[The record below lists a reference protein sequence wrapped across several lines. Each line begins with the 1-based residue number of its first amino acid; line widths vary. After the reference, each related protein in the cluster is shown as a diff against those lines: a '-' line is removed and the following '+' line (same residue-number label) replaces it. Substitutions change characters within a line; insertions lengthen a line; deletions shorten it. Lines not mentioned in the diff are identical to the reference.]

1 MENVGLSH
9 FPAGDAIAATLAS
22 CQNRSFTLGL
32 RRADMA
38 DKVIA
43 KCVTASGFPLQI
55 DLEWPFHPSSSGSDW
70 YVLHGTARLD
80 DGGPLH
86 ADIAVHLTASIREI
100 LSAIDSPMTLMAT
113 INTVRKSFDDRQLE
127 LLKSGKRQPC
137 PLSSRQYSIK
147 NKHWW
152 FLEATDEQLKA
163 FVKRKAFWLGFVHGS
178 GPVEVA
184 DSVDQAYLGAKDKNI
199 AYRLREAAK
208 ALAGEGYLALDAVG
222 ENASA
227 TDKLRG
233 EQQKMVAEKDAAL
246 EALMAKHAYESAG
259 NRS

>member
-1 MENVGLSH
+1 
-9 FPAGDAIAATLAS
+9 
-22 CQNRSFTLGL
+22 
-32 RRADMA
+32 MA
-38 DKVIA
+38 EKVTG

-55 DLEWPFHPSSSGSDW
+55 ELDWPFHPSSSGSDW

-100 LSAIDSPMTLMAT
+100 LSATDGQEAMMAT
-113 INTVRKSFDDRQLE
+113 VNTVRKALDDKQLE
-127 LLKSGKRQPC
+127 LLKTGKRQPC

-152 FLEATDEQLKA
+152 FLEASDEELKA
-163 FVKRKAFWLGFVHGS
+163 FVKRKVFWLGVVNGS

-184 DSVDQAYLGAKDKNI
+184 DSVDQTYLGAKDRNI

-208 ALAGEGYLALDAVG
+208 ALAGEGYLALDAAA
-222 ENASA
+222 EQASA
-227 TDKLRG
+227 TEKLRG
-233 EQQKMVAEKDAAL
+233 EKDKMIAEKDASL
-246 EALMAKHAYESAG
+246 QALMAKHAYESAG